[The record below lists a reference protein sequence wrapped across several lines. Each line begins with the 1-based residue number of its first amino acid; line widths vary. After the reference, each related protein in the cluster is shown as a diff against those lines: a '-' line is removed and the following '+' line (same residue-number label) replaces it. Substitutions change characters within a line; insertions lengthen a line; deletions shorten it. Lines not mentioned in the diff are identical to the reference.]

1 MILLE
6 LFLTSL
12 KIGLFSFGGG
22 YAMLPLIRT
31 EVVSKGWMTAPEFID
46 MVAISQMTPG
56 PIAINACTFVGYKM
70 GGISGAIAA
79 SAGMILPPFIFMSI
93 VALLWMKFAEAD
105 VVQKVF
111 LILRPTTIGLI
122 GSAAILLAGS
132 SLINWQAV
140 IIFSLTLA
148 ILLKFKFNP
157 IWLIIAGGLI
167 GYFFKL

>member
-1 MILLE
+1 
-6 LFLTSL
+6 
-12 KIGLFSFGGG
+12 
-22 YAMLPLIRT
+22 
-31 EVVSKGWMTAPEFID
+31 
-46 MVAISQMTPG
+46 
-56 PIAINACTFVGYKM
+56 
-70 GGISGAIAA
+70 
-79 SAGMILPPFIFMSI
+79 
-93 VALLWMKFAEAD
+93 MKFAEAD